1 MIGMHL
7 VRDSDWDAIP
17 DTITHLRLWDCGVT
31 WRDIHT
37 GPDTYLWDRLDRL
50 VTAAAGRHLTYVIAA
65 CPQWLAKYPT
75 QPHYAPWL
83 GPGSNSMPYDVEAF
97 NAFVWNLATRYRG
110 RIHAYEI
117 WNEPQLA
124 DFLYPY
130 TDAECNTLATM
141 TKRAYSTIGKCDP
154 AALVLAASVL
164 PRESSGGMTRAG
176 RYLRAIQA
184 KGWPIDAFTCHIY
197 PEVDTGYKRWRA
209 MLDDVVASIRSYK
222 PPTERLWIT
231 ETNYG
236 ILGHTIPDAK
246 ADQLVTDTYAG
257 DGGRFIHWYAF
268 GHATLGGMVIDHGT
282 AAWTAI
288 QREG

>member
-7 VRDSDWDAIP
+7 TDAADWADIP
-17 DTITHLRLWDCGVT
+17 SKITHLRLWDCGVT
-31 WRDIHT
+31 WRDIHL
-37 GPDTYLWDRLDRL
+37 GPDTYDWTRLDQL
-50 VTAAAGRHLTYVIAA
+50 VSSAGGRHVVYTVGA
-65 CPQWLAKYPT
+65 CPQWLAKYPD

-97 NAFVWNLATRYRG
+97 NGFMWNLATRYRG

-130 TDAECNTLATM
+130 TDAECNALAAM
-141 TKRAYSTIGKCDP
+141 TKRAYNTVKACDP
-154 AALVLAASVL
+154 AAMVLAASVL
-164 PRESSGGMTRAG
+164 PRESSGGMKRAR
-176 RYLRAIQA
+176 RYMDAVKS
-184 KGWPIDAFTCHIY
+184 KGYPFDAWTTHLY
-197 PEVDTGYKRWRA
+197 PEIDTGYKRWRS
-209 MLDDVVASIRSYK
+209 MLDDTVATIDAYQS
-222 PPTERLWIT
+222 PTRKLWIT

-236 ILGHTIPDAK
+236 LLGHTIPDSK

-257 DGGRFIHWYAF
+257 AGGRFVYWYAWRRPD
-268 GHATLGGMVIDHGT
+268 LGGMQIGPDT

-288 QREG
+288 KREG